1 MALTV
6 TAAYGNLDKAI
17 NAFDELVSDG
27 FAREELFLDRES
39 NQVKVIA
46 PETVKRE
53 VEEIL
58 LRHEPDRIWDRPYH
72 IE

>member
-1 MALTV
+1 MALTM
-6 TAAYGNLDKAI
+6 TAAYGNLDKAV

-39 NQVKVIA
+39 NQVKVIV
-46 PETVKRE
+46 PNTVKRE

-58 LRHEPDRIWDRPYH
+58 LRHEPERIWDLPYALD
-72 IE
+72 